1 MTIKQSQ
8 LCVDRYEEIII
19 NAYGEAHRTGY
30 YAVNYHRAGAQT
42 IAIYKGFC
50 SSKGGCFYLETVG
63 KPILTIAKG
72 QPIPISQFLHAI
84 GWEA

>member
-8 LCVDRYEEIII
+8 LCVDKYEEIII
-19 NAYGEAHRTGY
+19 NANGEAHRTGY

-42 IAIYKGFC
+42 IA
-50 SSKGGCFYLETVG
+50 
-63 KPILTIAKG
+63 KG